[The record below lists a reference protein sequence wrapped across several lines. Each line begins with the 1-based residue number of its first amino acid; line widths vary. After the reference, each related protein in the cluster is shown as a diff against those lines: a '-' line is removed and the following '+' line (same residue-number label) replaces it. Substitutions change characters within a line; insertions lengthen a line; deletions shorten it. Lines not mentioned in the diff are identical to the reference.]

1 MSSRIALNYTAPSFA
16 DIIQFFAAYGYAF
29 RRNKRRIEDG
39 TEVVLRR
46 HASDVNSTTPAMI
59 QAGGFATP
67 SESADPMGAGNGLRP
82 YDAQQGAGMRQSYHP
97 SIDGEEP
104 GHRGEY
110 YAYGDNRD
118 TQYGYSEAYD
128 GYNTGPVPQ
137 RQSAHGYAYGGSG
150 NQPEGYGQYG
160 GFDQESSQVAY
171 NNAAGIGAGQGYRNQ
186 APSYEYR
193 GGHREI

>member
-1 MSSRIALNYTAPSFA
+1 M
-16 DIIQFFAAYGYAF
+16 
-29 RRNKRRIEDG
+29 EDG

-110 YAYGDNRD
+110 YAYDNNRD

-150 NQPEGYGQYG
+150 HQPEGYGQYG
-160 GFDQESSQVAY
+160 GFDQESSQVAH